1 MSFGGLLATYGGAF
15 IRLSRVQVML
25 LSRRREGAKERAS
38 WLLLDLFAKPPPTW
52 MDRYRSWLFEI
63 YLLLDSDRTVLYHP
77 TLSEKITQR
86 LPLIRR
92 TLGLMNRDDFEIDV
106 SEYEWR
112 SVYESIRSRVLAM
125 LGSEADPDL
134 ASLVAL
140 EYMGIVR
147 LAPFVVDEHVSDVFC
162 DGPLQ
167 ALYLDHKVY
176 GRCTSTVRLTERE
189 TVALQTLTEAFSGLS
204 ATYLSPSLKSDAWI
218 VDRRVRL
225 SIDTAPLCY
234 SGFCFVMRKAGF
246 HQHGLSDLCRGGTI
260 TPEAAAFLLAVLETG
275 GNITI
280 LGPPGSGKTTLLN
293 ALDAYIPAHRRRV
306 YIEDAVETQDLVER
320 GYRQLKLVVEPFDST
335 TSARLKTSE
344 ILKVLHRSPDIVIL
358 GEIQSSEHSR
368 ALFQALAA
376 GLPCIE
382 TFHAT
387 SPEQAVRRW
396 VNIHGI
402 PVSALEDLDCL
413 VTMARP
419 SPDDVRRVVSR
430 ISEIN
435 IENGMVWVNDV
446 FVRGPGGLVAIKSPD
461 KTQASL
467 RVRNRGHGRPFL
479 EVYHQHLE
487 EICRLTSVQCSTAP
501 VYDLA
506 PRDQSSSEI
515 R

>member
-1 MSFGGLLATYGGAF
+1 
-15 IRLSRVQVML
+15 ML
-25 LSRRREGAKERAS
+25 FFRRRGGKGEHQG
-38 WLLLDLFAKPPPTW
+38 WLLLDLFPKPPSAW
-52 MDRYRSWLFEI
+52 MDSYRSWLFEI
-63 YLLLDSDRTVLYHP
+63 YIMLDSGRSVLYHP
-77 TLSEKITQR
+77 TLSETVTRR

-92 TLGLMNRDDFEIDV
+92 TFNAMNRDDFEIV
-106 SEYEWR
+106 LSEYEWR
-112 SVYESIRSRVLAM
+112 SVFESLRSRVLAM

-167 ALYLDHKVY
+167 PLYLDHKVY
-176 GRCTSTVRLTERE
+176 GRCTSSVRLTERE
-189 TVALQTLTEAFSGLS
+189 TVALQTLCEAFSGLS
-204 ATYLSPSLKSDAWI
+204 ATYVSPSLKVDAWI

-246 HQHGLSDLCRGGTI
+246 HKYSLPDLCRSGTI
-260 TPEAAAFLLAVLETG
+260 TPEAAAFLLSVLETG
-275 GNITI
+275 GNVTI

-293 ALDAYIPAHRRRV
+293 ALDAYIPPQRRRV

-344 ILKVLHRSPDIVIL
+344 IMKVLHRSPDIVIL
-358 GEIQSSEHSR
+358 GEIQSPEHSR

-402 PVSALEDLDCL
+402 PLSALEDLDCL

-419 SPDDVRRVVSR
+419 SPDDVRRVVLR
-430 ISEIN
+430 ISEIA
-435 IENGMVWVNDV
+435 IENGMFWVNDI
-446 FVRGPGGLVAIKSPD
+446 FVRGPGGLVAVKGLD
-461 KTQASL
+461 KTQAAS
-467 RVRNRGHGRPFL
+467 RVRIRGYGRPFL
-479 EVYHQHLE
+479 EVYHHHLK
-487 EICRLTSVQCSTAP
+487 EIYRLYNLQSYQTPTH
-501 VYDLA
+501 DLA
-506 PRDQSSSEI
+506 AVGQGLSES
-515 R
+515 